1 MVIFHNKVCPSD
13 LTPALTRTYPKGL
26 SVSMQSSLHWSEKS
40 TSFSRL
46 FIMEFTSWSLCGAR
60 KKSKELSLTSEN
72 EASPQRTVTA
82 NQTGRGSKY
91 AQMTEWALA
100 AVSLALLSLVEI
112 LAYPMINMST
122 LPSETFGPNR
132 EVMSSGGTA
141 DPTFHVTM

>member
-1 MVIFHNKVCPSD
+1 M
-13 LTPALTRTYPKGL
+13 
-26 SVSMQSSLHWSEKS
+26 
-40 TSFSRL
+40 
-46 FIMEFTSWSLCGAR
+46 
-60 KKSKELSLTSEN
+60 
-72 EASPQRTVTA
+72 TA

>member
-1 MVIFHNKVCPSD
+1 
-13 LTPALTRTYPKGL
+13 
-26 SVSMQSSLHWSEKS
+26 
-40 TSFSRL
+40 
-46 FIMEFTSWSLCGAR
+46 
-60 KKSKELSLTSEN
+60 
-72 EASPQRTVTA
+72 
-82 NQTGRGSKY
+82 
-91 AQMTEWALA
+91 MTEWALA